1 MHPLVHATKFFSCAD
16 IMFREPIAWISSP
29 TLKFVVLPDFK
40 IWKLEIWQN
49 QTGSKTGRQNQA
61 DDSGRGGDGSGQ
73 SRDDPS
79 TTPA

>member
-29 TLKFVVLPDFK
+29 TLKFVVLADFK

-49 QTGSKTGRQNQA
+49 QMIHDVTAGTRTTHVHPPTAGPLRSFTSGSA
-61 DDSGRGGDGSGQ
+61 
-73 SRDDPS
+73 S
-79 TTPA
+79 T